1 LDLFGLDAKATLFS
15 LALLALIDEQNVVSC
30 GTTPGSVHISPRNLL
45 GSGECIIE
53 ELKVVYMGRN
63 ILAAVILSLSVGA
76 WASAQATRPAVAS
89 AAATAAPAT
98 SGLGSNIP
106 LNVRATAAFNEGQY
120 AIALPLLKQVAAD
133 PSTDPQRVGSLQ
145 EEIKVCEK
153 NIANGVTSLTP
164 AQTAVATSAETRV
177 PHKKPATGETLE
189 LAIKDLGNF
198 DYDQEKGGNIP
209 ADIKGLT
216 GSKLR
221 LRGYMIPMDQAENIS
236 QFALVP
242 SLFSCCFGQPPQ
254 VQHTIV
260 VNCPKGKAVNY
271 YQDEIIV
278 EGNLTV
284 EEKKDDGF
292 IVSIFSMECSSVKP
306 APK

>member
-1 LDLFGLDAKATLFS
+1 MGVYDDEAKVMLMRNRVLITL
-15 LALLALIDEQNVVSC
+15 AGVLLTC
-30 GTTPGSVHISPRNLL
+30 GAAIAQTTQPAG
-45 GSGECIIE
+45 
-53 ELKVVYMGRN
+53 
-63 ILAAVILSLSVGA
+63 AV
-76 WASAQATRPAVAS
+76 
-89 AAATAAPAT
+89 
-98 SGLGSNIP
+98 LGSNIP
-106 LNVRATAAFNEGQY
+106 LDVRATAAFNEGQY
-120 AIALPLLKQVAAD
+120 TIALPLLKQVAAAQT
-133 PSTDPQRVGSLQ
+133 TDPQRVGSLQ
-145 EEIKVCEK
+145 EEIRVCEK
-153 NIANGVTSLTP
+153 NIANGVTALAP
-164 AQTAVATSAETRV
+164 AQSTVASSAETRK
-177 PHKKPATGETLE
+177 PHKVPAPGQVLE
-189 LAIKDLGNF
+189 LAIKELGNF

-209 ADIKGLT
+209 ADVKALT

-254 VQHTIV
+254 IQHTVV

-278 EGNLTV
+278 EGNLKV

-292 IVSIFSMECSSVKP
+292 IVSIFELECTSVRP